1 MTTNYCSQNN
11 GDCKTCSLVNYG
23 RDCHNN
29 QLQTCTICG
38 ERTPSREH
46 SQAIYDGLGFAPAV
60 DTGKKNI
67 CDKCFVSNITRG
79 TK

>member
-29 QLQTCTICG
+29 PIQTCATCG
-38 ERTPSREH
+38 ERTPSKEH
-46 SQAIYDGLGFAPAV
+46 FQAVYDDLGFAPAV
-60 DTGKKNI
+60 DTGKKHI
-67 CDKCFVSNITRG
+67 CDKCFVANITRG